1 MKHVRSLEENVMST
15 AVGIPKVPPKNTL
28 LLLLYCGLGFLIL
41 ASIANLHRSKM
52 VPLSIPNQDKAP
64 TFVTQE
70 QVPVHLATA
79 RMALAA
85 GGTLQTTSAGFD
97 RKIVRTGSLQAIV
110 KSPAEA
116 AEKVRIMAEGLG
128 GYVESLQINANQ
140 GAPTGNMTIRVPSAR
155 LEEAKAKRSISRS

>member
-1 MKHVRSLEENVMST
+1 MST

-79 RMALAA
+79 RLARPA
-85 GGTLQTTSAGFD
+85 AGTLQTTSAGFD

-116 AEKVRIMAEGLG
+116 AE
-128 GYVESLQINANQ
+128 
-140 GAPTGNMTIRVPSAR
+140 
-155 LEEAKAKRSISRS
+155 